1 MLYDEKFT
9 IYKQEKTDDGL
20 GGYLTEDIP
29 LEDIKGATIP
39 MAMEFQ
45 LSESSRSIKDIRRLI
60 TEDNLP
66 INFQD
71 TKESFT
77 LKEVDTEYMYSVSD
91 VINLG
96 RETALILRR
105 DS

>member
-1 MLYDEKFT
+1 MLYDENFT
-9 IYKQEKTDDGL
+9 IYKQEKTNDGL
-20 GGYLTEDIP
+20 GGHFTKEVP
-29 LEDIKGATIP
+29 FGTIKAKTIP

-45 LSESSRSIKDIRRLI
+45 LTESNRTIKDIRRLV

-71 TKESFT
+71 TKASFT
-77 LKEVDTEYMYSVSD
+77 LREDKTEYVYSVTS

>member
-9 IYKQEKTDDGL
+9 IYKQVRTNDGL
-20 GGYLTEDIP
+20 GGHFSEELP
-29 LEDIKGATIP
+29 LENIMATTIP

-45 LSESSRSIKDIRRLI
+45 LSESNRSIRDIRRLI

-71 TKESFT
+71 TRESFT
-77 LKEVDTEYMYSVSD
+77 LKEVDTEYMYSISD
-91 VINLG
+91 VIRLG